1 MSVQVENLEKNMAKL
16 TIEVSAEDLE
26 KALESAYQKQKKQ
39 ISVPGFRKGKAPRKM
54 IEQMYGKGVF
64 LEDAVNALIPEHYSK
79 ALAEC
84 ELEIVSQPTIDI
96 TQAEPGKAFIFT
108 AEVAVKPEVTLGEYK
123 GLEVPKTVDELGEV
137 AQKFKDAGLSPDY
150 SIAGIDNGGRTYSN
164 FLNSSNNGYGFD
176 AVYQAFNATPGYFL
190 KDDSGELYWGTTTDE
205 MKEVYPFD
213 FELYISYRLKKN
225 VIEVEWGIKN
235 PSEETIYFTIG
246 GHPAIHFAKE
256 NETKADYRLYFPEKD
271 HLNYILVDIAE
282 GGADPKKVYEMK
294 LEDGYYPLTEE
305 LFERD
310 ALIFDENQIEEVW
323 ISHKDGTPYVGM
335 KCEGF
340 SNFGIWSVK
349 DAPFVCLEPWMGR
362 CDDVGFEGDISLS
375 LIHI

>member
-1 MSVQVENLEKNMAKL
+1 MGSEMCIRDRIQGEQYPTSQHGFARDHDFKCIHAGKEEVKFLL
-16 TIEVSAEDLE
+16 TS
-26 KALESAYQKQKKQ
+26 
-39 ISVPGFRKGKAPRKM
+39 
-54 IEQMYGKGVF
+54 
-64 LEDAVNALIPEHYSK
+64 
-79 ALAEC
+79 
-84 ELEIVSQPTIDI
+84 
-96 TQAEPGKAFIFT
+96 
-108 AEVAVKPEVTLGEYK
+108 
-123 GLEVPKTVDELGEV
+123 
-137 AQKFKDAGLSPDY
+137 
-150 SIAGIDNGGRTYSN
+150 
-164 FLNSSNNGYGFD
+164 
-176 AVYQAFNATPGYFL
+176 
-190 KDDSGELYWGTTTDE
+190 TDE

-225 VIEVEWGIKN
+225 VIEVEWEIKN
-235 PSEETIYFTIG
+235 QSEETIYFTIG

-340 SNFGIWSVK
+340 PNFGIWSVK

-362 CDDVGFEGDISLS
+362 CDDVGFEGDISEKPGINS
-375 LIHI
+375 VESGGTFEKSYQIIVG

>member
-1 MSVQVENLEKNMAKL
+1 MEQIRLENEQ
-16 TIEVSAEDLE
+16 IEVTVNIHGAELRSL
-26 KALESAYQKQKKQ
+26 K
-39 ISVPGFRKGKAPRKM
+39 
-54 IEQMYGKGVF
+54 
-64 LEDAVNALIPEHYSK
+64 SK
-79 ALAEC
+79 ADG
-84 ELEIVSQPTIDI
+84 Q
-96 TQAEPGKAFIFT
+96 
-108 AEVAVKPEVTLGEYK
+108 EYLWNADTK
-123 GLEVPKTVDELGEV
+123 
-137 AQKFKDAGLSPDY
+137 Y
-150 SIAGIDNGGRTYSN
+150 WGRTSPVLFPFVGGVKNKVYRHEGKEYPMN
-164 FLNSSNNGYGFD
+164 QHGFARDHDFKCIYAGKEEVKFLLTS
-176 AVYQAFNATPGYFL
+176 
-190 KDDSGELYWGTTTDE
+190 TDE

-362 CDDVGFEGDISLS
+362 CDDVGFEGDISEKPGINS
-375 LIHI
+375 VESGGTFEKSYQIIVG

>member
-1 MSVQVENLEKNMAKL
+1 MEQIRLENEQ
-16 TIEVSAEDLE
+16 IEVTVNIHGAELRSL
-26 KALESAYQKQKKQ
+26 K
-39 ISVPGFRKGKAPRKM
+39 
-54 IEQMYGKGVF
+54 
-64 LEDAVNALIPEHYSK
+64 SK
-79 ALAEC
+79 ADG
-84 ELEIVSQPTIDI
+84 Q
-96 TQAEPGKAFIFT
+96 
-108 AEVAVKPEVTLGEYK
+108 EYLWNADTK
-123 GLEVPKTVDELGEV
+123 
-137 AQKFKDAGLSPDY
+137 Y
-150 SIAGIDNGGRTYSN
+150 WGRTSPVLFPFVGGVKNKVYRHEGKEYPMN
-164 FLNSSNNGYGFD
+164 QHGFARDHDFKCIYAGKEEVKFLLTS
-176 AVYQAFNATPGYFL
+176 
-190 KDDSGELYWGTTTDE
+190 TDE

-340 SNFGIWSVK
+340 PNFGIWSVK

-362 CDDVGFEGDISLS
+362 CDDVGFEGDISEKPGINS
-375 LIHI
+375 VESGGTFEKSYQIIVG

>member
-1 MSVQVENLEKNMAKL
+1 MKLENEILYVEMVEHGAEL
-16 TIEVSAEDLE
+16 TRIYNKKTGAEILWNADPKFWKRHSPVLFPNVGKTWHNVVKIQGEQYPTSQHGFARDHDFKCIYAGKEEV
-26 KALESAYQKQKKQ
+26 K
-39 ISVPGFRKGKAPRKM
+39 
-54 IEQMYGKGVF
+54 F
-64 LEDAVNALIPEHYSK
+64 LLTS
-79 ALAEC
+79 
-84 ELEIVSQPTIDI
+84 
-96 TQAEPGKAFIFT
+96 
-108 AEVAVKPEVTLGEYK
+108 
-123 GLEVPKTVDELGEV
+123 
-137 AQKFKDAGLSPDY
+137 
-150 SIAGIDNGGRTYSN
+150 
-164 FLNSSNNGYGFD
+164 
-176 AVYQAFNATPGYFL
+176 
-190 KDDSGELYWGTTTDE
+190 TDE

-362 CDDVGFEGDISLS
+362 CDDMGFEGDISEKPGINS
-375 LIHI
+375 VESGGTFEKSYQIIVG

>member
-1 MSVQVENLEKNMAKL
+1 MKLENEILYVEMVEHGAEL
-16 TIEVSAEDLE
+16 TRIYNKKTGAEILWNADPKFWKRHSPVLFPNVGKTWHNVVKIQGEQYPTSQHGFARDHDFKCIHAGKEEV
-26 KALESAYQKQKKQ
+26 K
-39 ISVPGFRKGKAPRKM
+39 
-54 IEQMYGKGVF
+54 F
-64 LEDAVNALIPEHYSK
+64 LLTS
-79 ALAEC
+79 
-84 ELEIVSQPTIDI
+84 
-96 TQAEPGKAFIFT
+96 
-108 AEVAVKPEVTLGEYK
+108 
-123 GLEVPKTVDELGEV
+123 
-137 AQKFKDAGLSPDY
+137 
-150 SIAGIDNGGRTYSN
+150 
-164 FLNSSNNGYGFD
+164 
-176 AVYQAFNATPGYFL
+176 
-190 KDDSGELYWGTTTDE
+190 TDE

-225 VIEVEWGIKN
+225 VIEVEWEIKN
-235 PSEETIYFTIG
+235 QSEETIYFTIG

-310 ALIFDENQIEEVW
+310 ALIFDENQ
-323 ISHKDGTPYVGM
+323 

-340 SNFGIWSVK
+340 PNFGIWSVK

-362 CDDVGFEGDISLS
+362 CDDVGFEGDISEKPGINS
-375 LIHI
+375 VESGGTFEKSYQIIVG

>member
-1 MSVQVENLEKNMAKL
+1 MEQIRLENEQ
-16 TIEVSAEDLE
+16 IEVTVNIHGAELRSL
-26 KALESAYQKQKKQ
+26 K
-39 ISVPGFRKGKAPRKM
+39 
-54 IEQMYGKGVF
+54 
-64 LEDAVNALIPEHYSK
+64 SK
-79 ALAEC
+79 ADG
-84 ELEIVSQPTIDI
+84 Q
-96 TQAEPGKAFIFT
+96 
-108 AEVAVKPEVTLGEYK
+108 EY
-123 GLEVPKTVDELGEV
+123 LWN
-137 AQKFKDAGLSPDY
+137 ADAKY
-150 SIAGIDNGGRTYSN
+150 WGRTSPVLFPFVGGVKNKVYRHEGKEYPMN
-164 FLNSSNNGYGFD
+164 QHGFARDHDFKCIYAGKEEVKFLLTS
-176 AVYQAFNATPGYFL
+176 
-190 KDDSGELYWGTTTDE
+190 TDE

-362 CDDVGFEGDISLS
+362 CDDVGFEGDISEKPGINS
-375 LIHI
+375 VESGGTFEKSYQIIVG

>member
-1 MSVQVENLEKNMAKL
+1 MECRSKVLEK
-16 TIEVSAEDLE
+16 T
-26 KALESAYQKQKKQ
+26 
-39 ISVPGFRKGKAPRKM
+39 F
-54 IEQMYGKGVF
+54 
-64 LEDAVNALIPEHYSK
+64 
-79 ALAEC
+79 
-84 ELEIVSQPTIDI
+84 
-96 TQAEPGKAFIFT
+96 
-108 AEVAVKPEVTLGEYK
+108 
-123 GLEVPKTVDELGEV
+123 
-137 AQKFKDAGLSPDY
+137 AGLFPNVGKTWHNVVKIQGEQYPTSQHGFARDHDFKCIY
-150 SIAGIDNGGRTYSN
+150 AGKEEVK
-164 FLNSSNNGYGFD
+164 FLLTS
-176 AVYQAFNATPGYFL
+176 
-190 KDDSGELYWGTTTDE
+190 TDE

-362 CDDVGFEGDISLS
+362 CDDVGFEGDISEKPGINS
-375 LIHI
+375 VESGGTFEKSYQIIVG